1 MTERRMILGFRF
13 DHLVHFVNSPLKA
26 IEEYNKLGLYAVE
39 GGKHENLGTYNSLS
53 YFDLSYIELIG
64 VFDQQLVESSAD
76 IKYSLRET
84 FQNDNFVE
92 GLSRIALRSTDLEA
106 EAERFRSLGLAV
118 YGPSPLSRRRPDG
131 SLVSWKLLHVGKIG
145 EKLEL
150 PFFIE
155 WDEKDDERKQDLINR
170 SVITEHPKGN
180 ISLSS
185 VAFAVQDFKGA
196 IEKWSNYLNLKAEE
210 PFVDES
216 LNANGQRLKLDG
228 GDIVFYSPIGDGIVL
243 HALKTRGEK
252 PFLVEFSGSDQ
263 EEDFQVLGAIY
274 RFSKKNK

>member
-1 MTERRMILGFRF
+1 MGFRF

-39 GGKHENLGTYNSLS
+39 GGKHEYLGTYNSLS

-64 VFDQQLVESSAD
+64 VYDPQLVESAAD
-76 IKYSLRET
+76 IKYSLRKT
-84 FQNDNFVE
+84 FQNENFVE

-106 EAERFRSLGLAV
+106 EAERFRSLGLEV
-118 YGPSPLSRRRPDG
+118 YGPSPFSRRRPDG
-131 SLVSWKLLHVGKIG
+131 SLVSWELLHVGKPG

-155 WDEKDDERKQDLINR
+155 WGEKDDDRKQNLINR
-170 SVITEHPKGN
+170 SVIAEHPKGN

-185 VAFAVQDFKGA
+185 VAFAIPDFKGA
-196 IEKWSNYLNLKAEE
+196 IEKWSNYLNLKTEE

-228 GDIVFYSPIGDGIVL
+228 GDIVFYSPIGDGIVSQT
-243 HALKTRGEK
+243 LKNRGEK
-252 PFLVEFSGSDQ
+252 PFLVEFTDSDH
-263 EEDFQVLGAIY
+263 EGDFQVMGSIY
-274 RFSKKNK
+274 RFSKK